1 MCRASPG
8 VRNINHSQQEH
19 TAGKLRDF
27 LKPGVIQEASHLRKS
42 SGIFS
47 WAMALICCGGR
58 RTGWAVLHLNMVL
71 LCSMFST
78 FGIKWVQP
86 WPLQCLIS
94 AHSWS
99 NGGTIVILPG
109 SSPASSQTK
118 GRSITPKG
126 HWLPWMVPSWR
137 VNMWIVMNSL
147 NLLKH
152 PCLSSVCLSSS
163 QDG

>member
-8 VRNINHSQQEH
+8 VRNINHSQEEH

-126 HWLPWMVPSWR
+126 HWLPRMVPSWR